1 MSFTRLFAAFCVI
14 SCIPHL
20 TTPAAADALQVVL
33 KGKVVMRDG
42 SPLPSQAGIQR
53 HCSDGQG
60 SAPGPLTS
68 RKGDYT
74 WRLEID
80 DRLTRTCTLEAA
92 IEGYESTRIDVSNL
106 SGRVKDVWELP
117 TIILTKTGGDPR
129 VIRNSDQDVPRQA
142 DSEWK
147 TAMKAGDASNFPE
160 LAAHLKAVVAAA
172 PKFARGWHTLG
183 IAYELLQMPADARDA
198 YSHAIEADP
207 KMLVSYVTL
216 SRMDVLVKDWAGAE
230 SAAQSAIKLDTKR
243 GFGEVYLHEAVARYE
258 LKNLGGA
265 EESVKEALTHGGKQ
279 TSRAELVLG
288 RILDAR
294 GDYAGARE
302 HVAKF
307 LAENPNTPDGELLKA
322 WLDVIGKPEAA
333 AVHPDLELP

>member
-1 MSFTRLFAAFCVI
+1 MW
-14 SCIPHL
+14 CIPGSPV
-20 TTPAAADALQVVL
+20 PAAAEDVQVVL

-68 RKGDYT
+68 KKGDYT
-74 WRLEID
+74 WRLEVD
-80 DRLTRTCTLEAA
+80 DRLTRTCYLEAA
-92 IEGYESTRIDVSNL
+92 IEGYESTRVDVSNL
-106 SGRVKDVWELP
+106 SGHVKDVQELA
-117 TIILTKTGGDPR
+117 TIVLTRTGGDPR

-142 DSEWK
+142 NSEWK
-147 TAMKAGDASNFPE
+147 AAMKAGDAGNYPE
-160 LAAHLKAVVAAA
+160 FATQLKAVVAAA

-198 YSHAIEADP
+198 YTHAIEADP

-216 SRMDVLVKDWAGAE
+216 SRTDVLVKDWAGAE

-243 GFGEVYLHEAVARYE
+243 SFAEVYLHQAVARYE
-258 LKNLGGA
+258 LKNFAGA
-265 EESVKEALTHGGKQ
+265 EESIKEAVGRGGKQ
-279 TSRAELVLG
+279 TKRAELVYG
-288 RILDAR
+288 RILDAK
-294 GDYAGARE
+294 GDAAGARE

-307 LAENPNTPDGELLKA
+307 LAENPTTPDAELIKA
-322 WLDVIGKPEAA
+322 YLSVIGKPEATA
-333 AVHPDLELP
+333 LNPDLELP